1 MKQLY
6 TISIFSLAMMTFACI
21 PRSGADMILYNGV
34 IITADKYLHPSEA
47 VAIVDGKIL
56 AVGKETDI
64 MPLGTWSTKKIN
76 LHGATV
82 VPGLTDAHF
91 HLVGFG
97 ASLDR
102 LQLMDTGS
110 PEQIAQIVAHKAGE
124 LPPGTWIQGRGWDQ
138 NDWEVKQFPHHSVLD
153 TVSPDHPVVLSRVD
167 GHAIWVNSA
176 ALKLAGITADTQAPD
191 GGAIIRDDSGEPTG
205 VLVDNAQDLITSVL
219 PASSD
224 DDIRRWLLAAMK
236 RLNEVGLTEVHDAGV
251 SDQTIRIIKQ
261 LIDEGLFTIRYYGM
275 LNGSNEQLL
284 NKYFAQG
291 PILNYGNQMT
301 VRTVKLYADGALGS
315 RGAALLSDYSD
326 DPGNTGLLITPPKEL
341 ERLISKTLAAGFQPA
356 VHAIGDRANRLVLNM
371 YERQLARHDGEDHR
385 PRIEHAQILARRDIR
400 RFAKLG
406 IIASM
411 QPTHA
416 TSDMVWA
423 EDRLGSRRIKGAYA
437 WKQLLREGVKLAGGS
452 DCPVER
458 EEPLM
463 QIYAARTRQDDK
475 GWPEGGWRP
484 DDRMTGSQALRN
496 ITAWAAHAAFE
507 DSLRGKIFPGFD
519 ADMTILSK
527 SPVSCEPEEILG
539 IDVLTTFIGGK
550 VVFKNDAAWSALK
563 KLND

>member
-1 MKQLY
+1 
-6 TISIFSLAMMTFACI
+6 
-21 PRSGADMILYNGV
+21 MILYNGV
-34 IITADKYLHPSEA
+34 IITADKYLQPSEA

-56 AVGKETDI
+56 AVGKKADI

-76 LHGATV
+76 LHGAAV

-97 ASLDR
+97 KSLER
-102 LQLMDTGS
+102 LQLVGTGS
-110 PEQIAQIVAHKAGE
+110 PEQIAQIVADKANE
-124 LPPGTWIQGRGWDQ
+124 LPPGTWIRGRGWDQ
-138 NDWEVKQFPHHSVLD
+138 NDWEVKAFPHHSVLD
-153 TVSPDHPVVLSRVD
+153 AVSPDHPVVLGRVD

-176 ALKLAGITADTQAPD
+176 ALKLADITTATKAPD
-191 GGAIIRDDSGEPTG
+191 GGTIIRDDSGEPTG
-205 VLVDNAQDLITSVL
+205 VLVDNAQNLITSVL

-224 DDIRRWLLAAMK
+224 DDIRRWLLAAIK
-236 RLNEVGLTEVHDAGV
+236 RMNEVGLTEVHDAGV

-275 LNGSNEQLL
+275 LNGNDEPLL
-284 NKYFAQG
+284 DKYFAEG

-301 VRTVKLYADGALGS
+301 VRAVKLYADGALGS
-315 RGAALLSDYSD
+315 RGAALLSAYSD
-326 DPGNTGLLITPPKEL
+326 DPGNTGLWVTPPKEL
-341 ERLISKTLAAGFQPA
+341 ERLVGKTLAAGFQPA
-356 VHAIGDRANRLVLNM
+356 VHAIGDRANRLVLDI
-371 YERQLARHDGEDHR
+371 YERQMAKHGGGDQR
-385 PRIEHAQILARRDIR
+385 PRIEHAQILTTRDIR

-406 IIASM
+406 VIASV

-423 EDRLGSRRIKGAYA
+423 EDRLGSKRIKGAYA
-437 WKQLLREGVKLAGGS
+437 WKQLLRDGARLAGGS

-463 QIYAARTRQDDK
+463 QIYAARTRQDIN

-496 ITAWAAHAAFE
+496 ITAWAAYAAFE
-507 DSLRGKIFPGFD
+507 DTLRGKIFPGFD

-527 SPVSCEPEEILG
+527 SPVSCEPEEVPG
-539 IDVLTTFIGGK
+539 IEVLTTFIGGK
-550 VVFKNDAAWSALK
+550 VVFKNDAAWSNLNRLK
-563 KLND
+563 D